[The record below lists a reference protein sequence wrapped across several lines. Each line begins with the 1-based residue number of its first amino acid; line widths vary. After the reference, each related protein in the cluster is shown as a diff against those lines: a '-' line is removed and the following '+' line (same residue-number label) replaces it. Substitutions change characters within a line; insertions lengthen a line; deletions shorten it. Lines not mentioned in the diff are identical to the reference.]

1 MRTAEDPGA
10 QNVRVDRTAA
20 ITPDRAA
27 KDALHEQFARVGRA
41 LANAHRV
48 EILDLLAQGE
58 RSVEVLAA
66 RAGISVGLA
75 SSHLQG
81 LRRAGLVVSRRDRT
95 RILYRLTGDDVY
107 ELLAAVRSVA
117 TGRIADADQA
127 ARAYM
132 GEPMEAVSRA
142 ELLARV
148 RSGDAVVVDLRPTD
162 EFEAGHIAGAI
173 SIPLAE
179 LESHLAA
186 LPSDVEI
193 VAYCRGPYCALAPQG
208 VSLLRR
214 AGRRARRLEDGF
226 PEWRLAGLPV
236 AAGSRPA

>member
-1 MRTAEDPGA
+1 MPLERRDGIA
-10 QNVRVDRTAA
+10 R
-20 ITPDRAA
+20 DRAA
-27 KDALHEQFARVGRA
+27 KDELHEQFARVGRA
-41 LANAHRV
+41 LANPHRV

-66 RAGISVGLA
+66 RSAITIGLA
-75 SSHLQG
+75 SAHLQT
-81 LRRAGLVVSRRDRT
+81 LRRAGLVASRRGGT
-95 RILYRLTGDDVY
+95 RVIYRLAGDDVY

-117 TGRIADADQA
+117 TGRIADADRA
-127 ARAYM
+127 ARAYL
-132 GEPMEAVSRA
+132 GEPVEAVSRA
-142 ELLARV
+142 ELLERV
-148 RSGDAVVVDLRPTD
+148 RSGDAVVVDLRPAE

-179 LESHLAA
+179 LEAHLAE
-186 LPSDVEI
+186 LPAGVEI

-208 VSLLRR
+208 VALLRG